1 MRLNNRY
8 TLKDIEGKEQIRHK
22 FLWFPKRFGK
32 EPETRWLERAA
43 IVYQVKKVDMGGFD
57 KDFIWKWRP
66 VRFATAADWATLPI
80 RKSPKRNKNQAVWLF
95 LDSLFLATIV
105 SIDANPVF
113 FIFIL
118 LKIIQIL
125 LYLLKRD
132 ETDAL

>member
-1 MRLNNRY
+1 MRLNNGY
-8 TLKDIEGKEQIRHK
+8 TLREKEGEQEIRYK
-22 FLWFPKRFGK
+22 FLWLPTSFG
-32 EPETRWLERAA
+32 EDTQTRWLECAPV
-43 IVYQVKKVDMGGFD
+43 VYQVIDVDIGELGPEYV
-57 KDFIWKWRP
+57 WRWRP